1 MSFLTRRPSVEARR
15 GMVATSETQAAVA
28 GLRVL
33 QEGGNAVDA
42 AVATSAALCVT
53 EPMSTGLGGDMFA
66 LTWSAKDRKVTALNG
81 SGRSGRRASLEE
93 LVKEGHK
100 EMPHLGAHSVTVPG
114 IVDGWHTLLKRHGSM
129 PLSKLLRPAISY
141 AADGFV
147 VQKVLGKSWAYNAE
161 KLALYPSGGE
171 LLLNG
176 RAPRAGEVMRFPE
189 LAEVLKSIARRGPK
203 AFYKGK
209 LAEKIANYVQKMG
222 GWLEREDLESH
233 QSTWDEP
240 IYSDYRGVRVW
251 ECPPNGHGLAAL
263 MAMNIAEGFDIRGM
277 GFQSADTYHHLIE
290 SMRLAYADALRYIG
304 DPAKVDVPLK
314 VLLDKGYAAE
324 RRGQIACN
332 GVIQHP
338 RPGNVYATANT
349 AYLTVVD
356 GDGNACSFIN
366 SLYESFGTGLV
377 VPGTGIALHNRGA
390 LFSLD
395 PEHPNALAPDK
406 RPYHTIIPGMATR
419 GDQMWLSFGVMGG
432 FQQPQGQLQVMA
444 NMVDFDLE
452 PQEAMDALRFSALIG
467 DGVALEAEVDG
478 GTREELIRRGHHI
491 VTYGDENRSLF
502 GGGQIIERDS
512 DGGAERGSEP
522 RKDGWLSGGRG
533 SEAASTGSEGWVR
546 YRVVR
551 GSWGWV
557 LRLLILRRA
566 QHERVRL

>member
-15 GMVATSETQAAVA
+15 GMVATSETQAAMA

-33 QEGGNAVDA
+33 QEGGNAADA

-93 LVKEGHK
+93 LVGEGYK

-114 IVDGWHTLLKRHGSM
+114 IVDGWQTLLKKHGSM
-129 PLSKLLRPAISY
+129 PLSKLLKPAISY

-147 VQKVLGKSWAYNAE
+147 VQKVLGKSWAYNAD
-161 KLALYPSGGE
+161 KLARYPSGSE
-171 LLLNG
+171 MLLNG
-176 RAPRAGEVMRFPE
+176 RAPRAGEIMRFPE

-222 GWLEREDLESH
+222 GWLEKEDLESH

-240 IYSDYRGVRVW
+240 ISSDYRGVRVW

-324 RRGQIACN
+324 RRSQIAYD

-406 RPYHTIIPGMATR
+406 RPYHTIIPAMATR

-452 PQEAMDALRFSALIG
+452 PQEALDALRFSALIG
-467 DGVALEAEVDG
+467 DGVAVEEEING

-502 GGGQIIERDS
+502 GGGQIIERD
-512 DGGAERGSEP
+512 AETGVLKGGSEP
-522 RKDGWLSGGRG
+522 RKDGC
-533 SEAASTGSEGWVR
+533 AIGW
-546 YRVVR
+546 
-551 GSWGWV
+551 
-557 LRLLILRRA
+557 
-566 QHERVRL
+566 

>member
-1 MSFLTRRPSVEARR
+1 M
-15 GMVATSETQAAVA
+15 
-28 GLRVL
+28 
-33 QEGGNAVDA
+33 
-42 AVATSAALCVT
+42 
-53 EPMSTGLGGDMFA
+53 
-66 LTWSAKDRKVTALNG
+66 
-81 SGRSGRRASLEE
+81 
-93 LVKEGHK
+93 
-100 EMPHLGAHSVTVPG
+100 
-114 IVDGWHTLLKRHGSM
+114 
-129 PLSKLLRPAISY
+129 
-141 AADGFV
+141 
-147 VQKVLGKSWAYNAE
+147 
-161 KLALYPSGGE
+161 
-171 LLLNG
+171 
-176 RAPRAGEVMRFPE
+176 
-189 LAEVLKSIARRGPK
+189 LKSIARRGPK
-203 AFYKGK
+203 AFYKGR
-209 LAEKIANYVQKMG
+209 LAERIANYVQKMG
-222 GWLEREDLESH
+222 GWLEKEDLEGH

-263 MAMNIAEGFDIRGM
+263 IAMNIAEGFDIRGM

-290 SMRLAYADALRYIG
+290 SMRLAYTDALRYIG

-478 GTREELIRRGHHI
+478 GTREELIRRGHSI

-512 DGGAERGSEP
+512 ETGVLKGGSEP
-522 RKDGWLSGGRG
+522 RKDGC
-533 SEAASTGSEGWVR
+533 AIGW
-546 YRVVR
+546 
-551 GSWGWV
+551 
-557 LRLLILRRA
+557 
-566 QHERVRL
+566 

>member
-15 GMVATSETQAAVA
+15 GMVATSETQAAMA

-33 QEGGNAVDA
+33 QDGGNAVDA

-93 LVKEGHK
+93 LVKEGYR

-114 IVDGWHTLLKRHGSM
+114 IVDGWQTLLKRHGSM
-129 PLSKLLRPAISY
+129 PLSKLLKPAISY

-147 VQKVLGKSWAYNAE
+147 VQKVLGKSWAYNAD
-161 KLALYPSGGE
+161 KLARYPSGSE
-171 LLLNG
+171 MLLNG
-176 RAPRAGEVMRFPE
+176 RAPRAGEIMRFPE

-222 GWLEREDLESH
+222 GWLEKEDLERH

-240 IYSDYRGVRVW
+240 ISSDYRGVRVW

-324 RRGQIACN
+324 RRGQIACD

-452 PQEAMDALRFSALIG
+452 PQEALDALRFSALIG
-467 DGVALEAEVDG
+467 DGVAVEEEVNG

-502 GGGQIIERDS
+502 GGGQIIERDAET
-512 DGGAERGSEP
+512 GCAEGWVGA
-522 RKDGWLSGGRG
+522 
-533 SEAASTGSEGWVR
+533 SEGWVC
-546 YRVVR
+546 YRVVG
-551 GSWGWV
+551 GSSWS
-557 LRLLILRRA
+557 LRRA
-566 QHERVRL
+566 QHERVRSQPGWE

>member
-1 MSFLTRRPSVEARR
+1 
-15 GMVATSETQAAVA
+15 
-28 GLRVL
+28 
-33 QEGGNAVDA
+33 
-42 AVATSAALCVT
+42 
-53 EPMSTGLGGDMFA
+53 
-66 LTWSAKDRKVTALNG
+66 
-81 SGRSGRRASLEE
+81 
-93 LVKEGHK
+93 
-100 EMPHLGAHSVTVPG
+100 
-114 IVDGWHTLLKRHGSM
+114 
-129 PLSKLLRPAISY
+129 
-141 AADGFV
+141 
-147 VQKVLGKSWAYNAE
+147 
-161 KLALYPSGGE
+161 
-171 LLLNG
+171 
-176 RAPRAGEVMRFPE
+176 
-189 LAEVLKSIARRGPK
+189 
-203 AFYKGK
+203 
-209 LAEKIANYVQKMG
+209 MG
-222 GWLEREDLESH
+222 GWLEKEDLERH

-240 IYSDYRGVRVW
+240 ISSDYRGVRVW
-251 ECPPNGHGLAAL
+251 ECPPNGHGLSAL

-324 RRGQIACN
+324 RRGQIACD

-349 AYLTVVD
+349 AYLTLVD

-452 PQEAMDALRFSALIG
+452 PQEALDALRFSALIG
-467 DGVALEAEVDG
+467 DESG
-478 GTREELIRRGHHI
+478 GGRRGKR
-491 VTYGDENRSLF
+491 GNS
-502 GGGQIIERDS
+502 
-512 DGGAERGSEP
+512 GGANQKGPPHSDLRGREP
-522 RKDGWLSGGRG
+522 KPVRGWTDHRAGCRDWGAEG
-533 SEAASTGSEGWVR
+533 WVGTSEGWVC
-546 YRVVR
+546 YRVVG
-551 GSWGWV
+551 GSSWS
-557 LRLLILRRA
+557 LRRA
-566 QHERVRL
+566 QHERVRSQPGWE

>member
-1 MSFLTRRPSVEARR
+1 MSFYTTRPSVVARH

-93 LVKEGHK
+93 MVRAGHT
-100 EMPHLGAHSVTVPG
+100 EMPHLGAQSVTVPG
-114 IVDGWHTLLKRHGSM
+114 IVDGWQTLLKRHGSM
-129 PLSKLLRPAISY
+129 SLSKLLKPAISY
-141 AADGFV
+141 ASDGFI
-147 VQKVLGKSWAYNAE
+147 VQKVLGRSWDYNAA
-161 KLALYPSGGE
+161 KLAAHDSGGE

-176 RAPRAGEVMRFPE
+176 RAPRPGEVMKFPE
-189 LAEVLKSIARRGPK
+189 MAEVLKSIARRGPK

-209 LAEKIANYVQKMG
+209 MAEKIADYVQQKG
-222 GWLEREDLESH
+222 GWLEKEDIENH

-240 IYSDYRGVRVW
+240 ISTEYRGVRVW
-251 ECPPNGHGLAAL
+251 ECPPNGHGIAAL
-263 MAMNIAEGFDIRGM
+263 MAMNIAEGFDIREM
-277 GFQSADTYHHLIE
+277 GFQSPDTYHHLIE
-290 SMRLAYADALRYIG
+290 SMRLAYADALQYVG
-304 DPAKVDVPLK
+304 DPAKVDVPMK
-314 VLLDKGYAAE
+314 VLLDKGYGAE
-324 RRGQIACN
+324 RRRQIACD

-406 RPYHTIIPGMATR
+406 RPYHTIIPAMATR

-452 PQEAMDALRFSALIG
+452 PQEALDALRFSALIG

-478 GTREELIRRGHHI
+478 GTREELIRRGHSI

-502 GGGQIIERDS
+502 GGGQIIERDAETGVLK
-512 DGGAERGSEP
+512 GGTEP
-522 RKDGWLSGGRG
+522 RKDGC
-533 SEAASTGSEGWVR
+533 AIGW
-546 YRVVR
+546 
-551 GSWGWV
+551 
-557 LRLLILRRA
+557 
-566 QHERVRL
+566 